1 MDSPVQ
7 AGTSVPLKETLEP
20 ELWSFG
26 LSAYL
31 SKRRSVEEHLDFLVP
46 HNLGMQP
53 TRALL
58 PKTQRESWGFKDR
71 EVNVA
76 EIWFSSDGPSLKEIQ
91 VFSMVLI
98 WWVTALPIYLS
109 LALCLPTGH
118 CEKQITLDSEARTQ
132 DEFSLLILN
141 PSLCTADNVAFTSLW
156 ETWFSCPLPIN
167 DKALKVK

>member
-1 MDSPVQ
+1 MFL
-7 AGTSVPLKETLEP
+7 PLKETLKS
-20 ELWSFG
+20 ELWIFG

-46 HNLGMQP
+46 HNLGMEP
-53 TRALL
+53 THALL
-58 PKTQRESWGFKDR
+58 PKTQWEGWGFKDR
-71 EVNVA
+71 KVNVA
-76 EIWFSSDGPSLKEIQ
+76 EIWFSSDGHSLKEIQ

-132 DEFSLLILN
+132 DEFPLLILN

-156 ETWFSCPLPIN
+156 ETWFPAPCQ
-167 DKALKVK
+167 